1 MDMPLG
7 DRRFIMSSADR
18 TAAVPA
24 LVVTPPVHPLPAG
37 TPRRDE
43 PVRVVVHAADPL
55 DAAGLAAIL
64 RGRGLDTVPADGA
77 PRRPGTTGAA
87 RGDVLVVA
95 AAPDLAT
102 TVAWLR
108 GQDLTASLPTV
119 VVAHREPP
127 PELLAACGGRVVL
140 AAPRSAAGTEQF
152 ARLVEAAAVGQGWT
166 APAERHLAA
175 FYRHLE
181 QQHRPPR
188 RLTDDEAELL
198 RLAADGFTPAEIAR
212 RTGRSPATVRLILS
226 GLVERLQLRN
236 LRHAIAYA
244 IRAGELP

>member
-1 MDMPLG
+1 MRPTDPH
-7 DRRFIMSSADR
+7 
-18 TAAVPA
+18 AAVPDP
-24 LVVTPPVHPLPAG
+24 VVAPPVSLAPAG
-37 TPRRDE
+37 TPRRDP
-43 PVRVVVHAADPL
+43 PVRVAVHAADPI

-64 RGRGLDTVPADGA
+64 RGRGLDTADGA
-77 PRRPGTTGAA
+77 RPPGDS
-87 RGDVLVVA
+87 DVLVVA

-108 GQDLTASLPTV
+108 DRDLTASLPTV
-119 VVAHREPP
+119 IVAHREPP

-140 AAPRSAAGTEQF
+140 AAPRCAAGTEQF

-175 FYRHLE
+175 FFRHLE

-188 RLTDDEAELL
+188 RLSDDEIDLL

-212 RTGRSPATVRLILS
+212 RTGRSPATVRLVLA
-226 GLVERLQLRN
+226 GVVERLHLRN

-244 IRAGELP
+244 IRAGEVP